1 MAARTN
7 QDGKEIR
14 RVLEWLSNRNIQDA
28 EMAAALRMPPA
39 TYSRHKDGQNFPSF
53 EQLAMFGAH
62 FGCSARV
69 LQIAFGWRGE
79 DELVLL
85 DEDEMGQY
93 IQQGGGMSPLAVADH
108 TDVTNRSA
116 TKRRRGRRG
125 QAP

>member
-7 QDGKEIR
+7 QHGKDIR
-14 RVLEWLSNRNIQDA
+14 RVLRWLTNRNIQDA
-28 EMAAALRMPPA
+28 EMAAAHGMPAA
-39 TYSRHKDGQNFPSF
+39 TYSRNKDGQNFPSF

-93 IQQGGGMSPLAVADH
+93 IEQGGGVSPLTAAGH
-108 TDVTNRSA
+108 TDAANPSTTN
-116 TKRRRGRRG
+116 RRRGRRG
-125 QAP
+125 QAH